1 MTPKNTIGANG
12 SLHRIRTKK
21 RGRSIASI
29 TTSVAVPFASGIRGV
44 IPRTSFAPV
53 PFDPDIHSVR
63 TSSQGAAPAI
73 VAERAEREVKAQ
85 ACDDPTRCIAEAQ
98 KNHEDRR
105 GQGNLKQKPHSRA
118 VARHGRYPYVV
129 EGMQTWVTAVCSAG
143 PELSN
148 PSASYQTVAS
158 NLCHVCPMGSTPIVT
173 DLRHARAASS
183 IRRAS

>member
-1 MTPKNTIGANG
+1 MTAKTKIGANG
-12 SLHRIRTKK
+12 PLHRVRTKK
-21 RGRSIASI
+21 GGRSIASV
-29 TTSVAVPFASGIRGV
+29 TTSVAVPFASGVRGV

-63 TSSQGAAPAI
+63 TLSQGVAPAK

-105 GQGNLKQKPHSRA
+105 GQGNLQQKPRGRA

-158 NLCHVCPMGSTPIVT
+158 NLCHLCPMGSTTIVT
-173 DLRHARAASS
+173 DLRQARSTSS